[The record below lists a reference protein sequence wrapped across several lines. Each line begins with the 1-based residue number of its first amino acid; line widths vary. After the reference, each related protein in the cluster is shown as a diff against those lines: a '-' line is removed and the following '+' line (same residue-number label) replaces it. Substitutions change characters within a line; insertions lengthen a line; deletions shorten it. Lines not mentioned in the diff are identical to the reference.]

1 MLVRGLALSRA
12 EGSPSAVGHVV
23 HQLQAAYGQVSWE
36 DPGDDDPA
44 LCLLDSGEHSD
55 AAHVAHR

>member
-1 MLVRGLALSRA
+1 MLIRGS
-12 EGSPSAVGHVV
+12 SPAVDHVV

-36 DPGDDDPA
+36 DPDDDDPA
-44 LCLLDSGEHSD
+44 LRLLNSGEHSD